1 MTNVVEFEHKV
12 IPAGT
17 KTDQELIDQGRSI
30 VNRTGRALGEWFNE
44 VKLNKSDAA
53 KVGNEQGDI
62 IALLMTAQQ
71 ICAKAGVKYSTAKD
85 YGAVAEAFSTV
96 ESQRGFSYSA
106 CNIMMP
112 ILRELG
118 PEEFFGRFMSD
129 AVAGLPY
136 LGEHDPEWEYTAPY
150 CTKDLNRAKFYITR
164 QLRVGSA
171 DPSQVP
177 ETAEPELATEFAD
190 GVLSKLPAKTQ
201 EAALRELRKILKAEQ
216 RTLEKS
222 FSDEVERCAQ
232 IKIYEKTDKLR
243 KKLREAE
250 KEAQIEL
257 ERLQARAASTRAIFT
272 KPEYRLIRGCLVSDK
287 QPEEQRRRFDDA
299 MAIFVRLKR
308 ACDHG

>member
-30 VNRTGRALGEWFNE
+30 VNRTGRELGEWFNE
-44 VKLNKSDAA
+44 VKMNKGDAN
-53 KVGNEQGDI
+53 KLRNSEVINNDLG
-62 IALLMTAQQ
+62 LTARQ
-71 ICAKAGVKYSTAKD
+71 ICTKADVKYNTAKG
-85 YGAVAEAFSTV
+85 YAAIAVAFPTV
-96 ESQRGFSYSA
+96 ESQRGFSFAA
-106 CNIMMP
+106 CFLMLP
-112 ILRELG
+112 ILNELG
-118 PEEFFGRFMSD
+118 AEKFERFMSD

-177 ETAEPELATEFAD
+177 ETAEPELATDFAD
-190 GVLSKLPAKTQ
+190 GVLSTLPAKTQ
-201 EAALRELRKILKAEQ
+201 AAALRELRRILKAEQ

-287 QPEEQRRRFDDA
+287 QPEGQRRRFDDA